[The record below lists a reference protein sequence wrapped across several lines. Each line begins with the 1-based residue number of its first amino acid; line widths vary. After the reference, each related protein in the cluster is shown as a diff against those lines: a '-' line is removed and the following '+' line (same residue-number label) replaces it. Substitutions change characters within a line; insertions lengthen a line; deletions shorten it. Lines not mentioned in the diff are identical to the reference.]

1 MDSSFS
7 RFPVRSALV
16 VAAFACSLAAGGK
29 APASPPD
36 EKPAATT
43 ESAETQKRVELNL
56 LGKVDAGAGE
66 SRRNENLQ
74 FNLIDNNALKEM
86 NVRLGATATLIDYF
100 QSQRSY
106 FGTEFGNSPSP
117 VIAITPFAAPKW
129 HGTVFA
135 SHDNSIFKAR
145 SFFQAGPVQPEHDNR
160 DGFRFGFIPWKA
172 GYVSLEGSIEAIR
185 GSVNGNVLVPEAG
198 ERTAL
203 AADPQ
208 LHSLI
213 AGYLAGFPALRPNR
227 TDINPRALNTNAP
240 QRIDGRDGS
249 ARVSQD
255 LTRHDRVLASF
266 QFTGQAVEAFQFV
279 AGQNPN
285 TDTKSDRAR
294 MTWNRQWSP
303 DFSMVVSAGLDRLHS
318 RLRPDAGSPAATVA
332 VSGLQTLGPLNSI
345 PIDRTLNT
353 FHYEGAVTRV
363 YSRHTLSTGAGIIRR
378 QDNGTE
384 TDCHRGYFSFSF
396 DFGRSGIDNFR
407 LGTPTQYI
415 ISVGD
420 VHRGF
425 RQWLPYLYAGDDWKV
440 SSRFTL
446 HYGVRYEAVG
456 KPSEVQNRNRI
467 PYGCDCNNV
476 APRLGLAYRIG
487 VRWGV
492 LRTAYGLHYG
502 DIFPVTYSQVRYSP
516 PGSEKLVLQAPD
528 MLNPLYG
535 LKHTGDRPDVLGNR
549 YVLDPGLVTPYSQ
562 QYSFSWEPDFFSN
575 WKLQL
580 GYAGSRSNKLLI
592 MWYLNRGRVV
602 AGIPQTTETINQRRA
617 DPSLAEIRYV
627 LNGSRGFYDA
637 ARVTL
642 LAPRFHG
649 LSLDA
654 AYWFSKA
661 IDLGA
666 DYTNTAYDADSRLSR
681 SQSEFETQ
689 KDRRALSR
697 FDQPHAFLTRTS
709 YELPLHARGWR
720 GGLLN
725 GWNASGVLLLKNGTP
740 FTVTT
745 PDGPGYGN
753 VDGNGGDRPNLLMP
767 AILGRAIGNPDTSVA
782 MLPRA
787 AFAFMAPTDAG
798 GNLGVNTFRRGGI
811 HNLNGALAKTWR
823 VGSEARV
830 TLRAESIN
838 LTNTPQFAEPGSVLG
853 SPEFGYITN
862 TLNDGRTFRFTLTAG
877 W

>member
-1 MDSSFS
+1 MT
-7 RFPVRSALV
+7 L
-16 VAAFACSLAAGGK
+16 AAASCWLAAG
-29 APASPPD
+29 
-36 EKPAATT
+36 EKPP
-43 ESAETQKRVELNL
+43 ESAGQDKPANAADNVEARKRVELNL
-56 LGKVDAGAGE
+56 LGKVDSGAGE

-74 FNLIDNNALKEM
+74 FNLIDNNALKEL
-86 NVRLGATATLIDYF
+86 NARLGVTATLVEYF
-100 QSQRSY
+100 RPDRSY
-106 FGTEFGNSPSP
+106 FSTEFGNAPSP
-117 VIAITPFAAPKW
+117 VIAVAPFAAAKW
-129 HGTVFA
+129 HGVLFA

-145 SFFQAGPVQPEHDNR
+145 SFFQAGGVQPEHDNR
-160 DGFRFGFIPWKA
+160 DGFRFGFIPWQG
-172 GYVSLEGSIEAIR
+172 GYISLEGSMDAIR
-185 GSVNGNVLVPEAG
+185 GSVNGNVLVPTAS

-203 AADPQ
+203 ATDPQ
-208 LHSLI
+208 LRSLI
-213 AGYLAGFPALRPNR
+213 TGYLAGFPDLLPNR
-227 TDINPRALNTNAP
+227 TDINPRALNANAP
-240 QRIDGRDGS
+240 QEIDGRDGA
-249 ARVSQD
+249 ARISQHV
-255 LTRHDRVLASF
+255 TARDRVMASF

-294 MTWNRQWSP
+294 VTWNRQWSAN
-303 DFSMVVSAGLDRLHS
+303 FGMVISAGLDRLHS
-318 RLRPDAGSPAATVA
+318 RLMPDASSPGPTLA

-345 PIDRTLNT
+345 PIDRALNT
-353 FHYEGAVTRV
+353 FQYEGGVTRIQG
-363 YSRHTLSTGAGIIRR
+363 RHTFTAGAGLMRR
-378 QDNGTE
+378 QDNGIE

-407 LGTPTQYI
+407 SGTPTQYI

-425 RQWLPYLYAGDDWKV
+425 RQWLPHLYFGDDWKAT
-440 SSRFTL
+440 SRLTV
-446 HYGVRYEAVG
+446 HYGVRYEAAG
-456 KPSEVQNRNRI
+456 KPNEVLDRNQI

-476 APRLGLAYRIG
+476 APRLGLAYRLPAE
-487 VRWGV
+487 WGV
-492 LRTAYGLHYG
+492 LRAAYGLHYG
-502 DIFPVTYSQVRYSP
+502 DIFPVTYSQIRYSP
-516 PGSEKLVLQAPD
+516 PGSEKLVVQAPD

-535 LKHTGDRPDVLGNR
+535 VKHTGDQPDVLGNR
-549 YVLDPGLVTPYSQ
+549 YLLDPGLVTPYSQ
-562 QYSFSWEPDFFSN
+562 QYNFSWEPNFSSS

-580 GYAGSRSNKLLI
+580 GYVGSRSNKLLI

-602 AGIPQTTETINQRRA
+602 PGIPQTTATINQRRA
-617 DPSLAEIRYV
+617 DPTLAEIRYV

-649 LSLDA
+649 LSLDT

-666 DYTNTAYDADSRLSR
+666 DYTNTAYDADSRISR

-689 KDRRALSR
+689 KDHRGLSR
-697 FDQPHAFLTRTS
+697 FDQPHAFLTRAN
-709 YELPLHARGWR
+709 YELPSHGRGWM
-720 GGLLN
+720 GGLTN
-725 GWNASGVLLLKNGTP
+725 GWSVSGVLLLKNGTP

-753 VDGNGGDRPNLLMP
+753 VDGNGNDRPNLLMP
-767 AILGRAIGNPDTSVA
+767 AILGRTIGNPDTSVE
-782 MLPRA
+782 MLPQA

-798 GNLGVNTFRRGGI
+798 GNLGVRTFRRGGI
-811 HNLNGALAKTWR
+811 HNLNAALAKTWR
-823 VGSEARV
+823 VRSEARL

-838 LTNTPQFAEPGSVLG
+838 LTNTPQFAEPGSILG